1 MNFSLQNKIIVITG
15 AGNGIGRAASIMLA
29 KEGAIIIGIDKE
41 KKSMEK
47 LKLKIKKNLIIK
59 IIDCTKFKEIKTN
72 LKDIK
77 KIDGLVNCAGIVP
90 QGNIIDCN
98 EEDWENSIKT
108 NLTSV
113 YLMTKFFMPIFIKQK
128 KGAIVNIS
136 SVASS
141 IKGVPRRFS
150 YSITKAGIIGLTKSI
165 AVDYAKQGIRC
176 NVICPGTVDTPTWR
190 KRVLNSKNPKQS
202 KKDFNS
208 RQIIGRVGKPEE
220 ISDLIA
226 FLSSDRS
233 SFVTGSV
240 YNIDGGMSL

>member
-1 MNFSLQNKIIVITG
+1 MRFNLKNKYIAVTG
-15 AGNGIGRAASIMLA
+15 SGNGIGRAASIMLA
-29 KEGAIIIGIDKE
+29 KEGAIVIGIDKD
-41 KKSMEK
+41 KNSLSK
-47 LKLKIKKNLIIK
+47 LKLKLKKNLIIK
-59 IIDCTKFKEIKTN
+59 NLDCTKPKQINTI
-72 LKDIK
+72 LKNIK
-77 KIDGLVNCAGIVP
+77 KLDGLVNCAGIVP
-90 QGNIIDCN
+90 QGTITDCN
-98 EEDWENSIKT
+98 EEEWHHSINT

-113 YLMTKFFMPIFIKQK
+113 YLMTKFFMPKFIKQK
-128 KGAIVNIS
+128 KGTIVNIS

-141 IKGVPRRFS
+141 IKGVPRRFA
-150 YSITKAGIIGLTKSI
+150 YSVTKAGIIGLTKSI
-165 AVDYAKQGIRC
+165 AVDYAKKGIRC

-190 KRVLNSKNPKQS
+190 KRVLNSNNPSQS

>member
-1 MNFSLQNKIIVITG
+1 MNFNLQDKIIAVTG

-72 LKDIK
+72 LKNIK

-90 QGNIIDCN
+90 QGNIMDCN
-98 EEDWENSIKT
+98 EEDWEHSVKT

-113 YLMTKFFMPIFIKQK
+113 YLMTRFFMPIFIKQK
-128 KGAIVNIS
+128 NGAIVNIS

-141 IKGVPRRFS
+141 IKGVPRRFA
-150 YSITKAGIIGLTKSI
+150 YTVTKAGIIGLTKSI

>member
-1 MNFSLQNKIIVITG
+1 MKFNLKNKNIAITG
-15 AGNGIGRAASIMLA
+15 AGNGIGRAAAIMLA
-29 KEGAIIIGIDKE
+29 NEGATIIGIDKE
-41 KKSMEK
+41 KKSIEK
-47 LKLKIKKNLIIK
+47 LQLKLKKKLLIKN
-59 IIDCTKFKEIKTN
+59 IDCTKPQEINNK

-77 KIDGLVNCAGIVP
+77 KLDGLVNCAGIVP
-90 QGNIIDCN
+90 QGNIMDCN
-98 EEDWENSIKT
+98 EKEWQNSLNT

-113 YLMTKFFMPIFIKQK
+113 YLITKYFMPIFIKQK
-128 KGAIVNIS
+128 KGTIVNIS

-141 IKGVPRRFS
+141 IKGVPRRFA
-150 YSITKAGIIGLTKSI
+150 YSASKAGIIGLTKSI
-165 AVDYAKQGIRC
+165 AVDFAKKGIRC

-190 KRVLNSKNPKQS
+190 KRVLSSSNPKQA

-208 RQIIGRVGKPEE
+208 RQIIGRVAKPEE
-220 ISDLIA
+220 ISDLVA